1 MVKIPHAD
9 EGGICPLQREDMSKV
24 CHKCPW
30 WTLVRGKNPQSEEMI
45 DDWRCAVALLPML
58 LVENAQMQRQTGAV
72 METFR
77 NDVVSGVVQA
87 VSHAADNAGRLIDA
101 RNNRRQ

>member
-1 MVKIPHAD
+1 MLVPHANP
-9 EGGICPLQREDMSKV
+9 GAVCPLHKVDMSEV

-58 LVENAQMQRQTGAV
+58 LVENAQMTRQGTAA

-77 NDVVSGVVQA
+77 NGVVAGIIQA
-87 VSHAADNAGRLIDA
+87 VDSAERRITDA
-101 RNNRRQ
+101 RHNHP

>member
-9 EGGICPLQREDMSKV
+9 EGTICPLHKQDTSLV

-30 WTLVRGKNPQSEEMI
+30 WTHVIGKNPQSEEMI

-58 LVENAQMQRQTGAV
+58 LIENAQMQRQTGAAV
-72 METFR
+72 ESFR
-77 NDVVSGVVQA
+77 NDVVMGVVQA
-87 VSHAADNAGRLIDA
+87 VTAATDVGQGRLINA
-101 RNNRRQ
+101 RHNNR

>member
-9 EGGICPLQREDMSKV
+9 EGSICPLHKEDTSTV

-30 WTLVRGKNPQSEEMI
+30 WTRVIGKNPQSEEMI

-58 LVENAQMQRQTGAV
+58 LIENAQVSRQTGAA
-72 METFR
+72 MESFR
-77 NDVVSGVVQA
+77 NDVVAGVSMA
-87 VSHAADNAGRLIDA
+87 VAAAKDVNQGRLVDA
-101 RNNRRQ
+101 RNNRR

>member
-9 EGGICPLQREDMSKV
+9 PGIICPLHKKDVSNV

-30 WTLVRGKNPQSEEMI
+30 WTRVVGKNPQSEEMI

-58 LVENAQMQRQTGAV
+58 LIENSQRSHQTVAAVE
-72 METFR
+72 
-77 NDVVSGVVQA
+77 S
-87 VSHAADNAGRLIDA
+87 L
-101 RNNRRQ
+101 RNNLVEGIMLAVKVADERNRLLS